1 MTSWVYK
8 YIPLKCFLLFSLPQ
22 SGAFGLGFLCNLC
35 CEGGLC
41 YFLEAQ
47 SVLIGPLI
55 PRGYFLSGLF
65 SLCMD
70 VLERIWSLSP
80 VAPVKVRK
88 DAFIWW
94 SRQSSSWRS
103 LFIISCW
110 CLWTWRNVHIFQGS
124 KEPLQ
129 VIIQQI
135 LACHESLHQKAYSP
149 NVLASWFWVFFSCS
163 GMLVPVLWISVSWQ
177 SDLLLFFPMCIS
189 VR

>member
-1 MTSWVYK
+1 MLSSVFPSSIWGLRPWVS
-8 YIPLKCFLLFSLPQ
+8 LQLVLWGRSMLFSW
-22 SGAFGLGFLCNLC
+22 S
-35 CEGGLC
+35 
-41 YFLEAQ
+41 
-47 SVLIGPLI
+47 SIGS
-55 PRGYFLSGLF
+55 YWASDSSGLF

-88 DAFIWW
+88 DAFIGW
-94 SRQSSSWRS
+94 SRQSSSWRSSWRS